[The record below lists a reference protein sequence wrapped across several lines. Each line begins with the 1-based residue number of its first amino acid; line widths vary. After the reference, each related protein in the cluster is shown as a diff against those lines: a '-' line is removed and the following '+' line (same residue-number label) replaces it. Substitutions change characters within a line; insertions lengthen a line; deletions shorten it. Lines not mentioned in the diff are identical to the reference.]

1 MANTLS
7 DEDLLM
13 LENVQTEEAWT
24 AACRQIKGRR
34 EGQYPEYPIDWYEK
48 VIASGLLGRV
58 AARWGDD
65 GEIRIVP
72 IPDSFR
78 GGGL

>member
-13 LENVQTEEAWT
+13 LENIQTEEAWT
-24 AACRQIKGRR
+24 AACRQIKGQVG
-34 EGQYPEYPIDWYEK
+34 GQYPVDWYEK
-48 VIASGLLGRV
+48 VIASGLLSRV